1 MAKLWFMGEA
11 LIDFVPVPAPDGGIA
26 YAPRCGGSP
35 FNAAKAAALAG
46 AEVGFLGALSTDL
59 FGGMLASDLARH
71 GIDTTQAPRLHAPT
85 TLAFVDLQSGEPR
98 YAFFNEGTATR
109 MIAPDPAAFAP
120 EPGDV
125 VDFGS
130 ISLIDLPGA
139 DAIAAFAEGVA
150 GRALLA
156 IDPNAR
162 PGMTPDLAA
171 WRHRIG
177 RILAVS
183 DIVRL
188 SIEDLAALAP
198 GQTPEEFAMVQIA
211 RGAGLVVVTH
221 GAGGAEAWTASSNV
235 RVSGHRVAVVDT
247 VGAGDT
253 LMGTLLALLAAD
265 GHTEPKALGRL
276 SSEAL
281 ATALDRAVAAAA
293 LNCMASGC
301 APPTPDAVAAFIG
314 AHAAAD

>member
-1 MAKLWFMGEA
+1 MPKLWFLGEA
-11 LIDFVPVPAPDGGIA
+11 LIDFVPVPAPDGGPA

-59 FGGMLASDLARH
+59 FGEMLTADLARH
-71 GIDTTQAPRLHAPT
+71 GIDTGAAPRLPAPT
-85 TLAFVDLQSGEPR
+85 TLAFVDLQRGEPR

-109 MIAPDPAAFAP
+109 RVAPDAAGFAP
-120 EPGDV
+120 GPGDV

-139 DAIAAFAEGVA
+139 DSIADFAEAVA
-150 GRALLA
+150 GRATVS

-162 PGMTPDLAA
+162 PGMTPDMDA

-177 RILAVS
+177 RILKVAG
-183 DIVRL
+183 IVRL
-188 SIEDLAALAP
+188 SVEDLAALAP
-198 GQTPEEFAMVQIA
+198 GTAPADFAAA
-211 RGAGLVVVTH
+211 RLADGTGLVVVTH
-221 GAGGAEAWTASSNV
+221 GADGAEAWTAAAHV
-235 RVSGHRVAVVDT
+235 RVPGHRVAVVDT

-253 LMGTLLALLAAD
+253 LMGTLLAQLAAG
-265 GHTEPKALGRL
+265 GHTGPAALRRLPAEALSAALG
-276 SSEAL
+276 
-281 ATALDRAVAAAA
+281 RAVAAAA

-301 APPTPDAVAAFIG
+301 APPTPDAVAAFLKDR
-314 AHAAAD
+314 ATP

>member
-1 MAKLWFMGEA
+1 MPKLWFLGEA
-11 LIDFVPVPAPDGGIA
+11 LIDFVPVPSPDGGPA

-46 AEVGFLGALSTDL
+46 PRWRFLGALSTDL
-59 FGGMLASDLARH
+59 FGEMLGTDLARH
-71 GIDTTQAPRLHAPT
+71 GIDTRAAPRLPAPT
-85 TLAFVDLQSGEPR
+85 TLAFVDLQRGEPR

-109 MIAPDPAAFAP
+109 LVAPDADSFAP
-120 EPGDV
+120 GPGDV

-139 DAIAAFAEGVA
+139 DAIADFAEAVA
-150 GRALLA
+150 GRASIA

-171 WRHRIG
+171 WRRRIG
-177 RILAVS
+177 RILAVA

-188 SIEDLAALAP
+188 SVEDLAVLSP
-198 GQTPEEFAMVQIA
+198 GTTPADFAAA
-211 RGAGLVVVTH
+211 RISAGAGLVVVTH
-221 GAGGAEAWTASSNV
+221 GADGAEAWTAAAHA
-235 RVSGHRVAVVDT
+235 RVPGHRVEVVDT

-253 LMGTLLALLAAD
+253 LMGTLLAQLAAG
-265 GHTEPKALGRL
+265 GHTGRAALRSLPGEALSAALG
-276 SSEAL
+276 
-281 ATALDRAVAAAA
+281 RAVAAAA

-301 APPTPDAVAAFIG
+301 APPTPDAVAAFLK
-314 AHAAAD
+314 ARAAL

>member
-11 LIDFVPVPAPDGGIA
+11 LIDFVPVPAPDGGPA

-35 FNAAKAAALAG
+35 FNAAKAAALSG
-46 AEVGFLGALSTDL
+46 AEVGFLGALSRDL
-59 FGGMLASDLARH
+59 FGEMLAADLDRH
-71 GIDTTQAPRLHAPT
+71 GIDTARAPRLDAPT

-120 EPGDV
+120 GPGDV

-150 GRALLA
+150 GRALIAL
-156 IDPNAR
+156 DPNAR
-162 PGMTPDLAA
+162 PGMTPDIAA
-171 WRHRIG
+171 WRDRIG
-177 RILAVS
+177 RIMAVA

-188 SIEDLAALAP
+188 SVEDLAALAP
-198 GQTPEEFAMVQIA
+198 GASPEVFATGRIA
-211 RGAGLVVVTH
+211 QGAGLVVVTH
-221 GAGGAEAWTASSNV
+221 GAEGAEAWTASSHV
-235 RVSGHRVAVVDT
+235 RVPGHRVAVVDT

-253 LMGTLLALLAAD
+253 LMGTLLAELAVG
-265 GHTEPKALGRL
+265 GHTEREALGRL
-276 SSEAL
+276 SGEEL
-281 ATALDRAVAAAA
+281 AAALDRAVAAAS
-293 LNCMASGC
+293 LNCTASGC
-301 APPTPDAVAAFIG
+301 APPTPDAVAAFLG
-314 AHAAAD
+314 AQAATA

>member
-1 MAKLWFMGEA
+1 MPKLWFLGEA
-11 LIDFVPVPAPDGGIA
+11 LIDFVPVPAPDGGPA

-59 FGGMLASDLARH
+59 FGEMLAADLARH
-71 GIDTTQAPRLHAPT
+71 GIDTGAAPRLPAPT

-109 MIAPDPAAFAP
+109 LVAPDPAAFRP
-120 EPGDV
+120 GPGDV

-139 DAIAAFAEGVA
+139 DAIAGFAEAVA
-150 GRALLA
+150 GRALIA

-177 RILAVS
+177 RIMAVA

-188 SIEDLAALAP
+188 SVEDLGALAP
-198 GQTPEEFAMVQIA
+198 GTAPGDFAQDRIA
-211 RGAGLVVVTH
+211 GGASLVVVTH
-221 GAGGAEAWTASSNV
+221 GADGAEAWTAASRV
-235 RVSGHRVAVVDT
+235 RVPGHAVPVVDT

-253 LMGTLLALLAAD
+253 LMGTLLAQLAAG
-265 GHTEPKALGRL
+265 GHTERDTLARLPGETVAAAL
-276 SSEAL
+276 E
-281 ATALDRAVAAAA
+281 TAVAAAA
-293 LNCMASGC
+293 LNCTASGC
-301 APPTPDAVAAFIG
+301 APPTPDAVAAFLKVR
-314 AHAAAD
+314 AAS

>member
-1 MAKLWFMGEA
+1 MPKLWFLGEA
-11 LIDFVPVPAPDGGIA
+11 LIDFVPVPAPDGGPA

-59 FGGMLASDLARH
+59 FGEMLAADLVCH
-71 GIDTTQAPRLHAPT
+71 GIDTAGAPRLPAPT
-85 TLAFVDLQSGEPR
+85 TLAFVDLQRGEPR

-109 MIAPDPAAFAP
+109 LVAPEAGGFAP
-120 EPGDV
+120 GPGDV
-125 VDFGS
+125 VDVGS

-139 DAIAAFAEGVA
+139 DAIADFAETVA
-150 GRALLA
+150 GRASIA

-171 WRHRIG
+171 WRNRIG
-177 RILAVS
+177 RILKVA

-188 SIEDLAALAP
+188 SVEDLAALSPGTAP
-198 GQTPEEFAMVQIA
+198 ADFAAARIA
-211 RGAGLVVVTH
+211 DGAGLVVVTH
-221 GAGGAEAWTASSNV
+221 GAAGAEAWTAAAHV
-235 RVSGHRVAVVDT
+235 RVPGHCVAVVDT

-253 LMGTLLALLAAD
+253 LMGTLLAQLAAG
-265 GHTEPKALGRL
+265 GHTGRAALRRLQGEALSAALG
-276 SSEAL
+276 
-281 ATALDRAVAAAA
+281 RAVAAAA

-301 APPTPDAVAAFIG
+301 APPTPDAVAAFLKER
-314 AHAAAD
+314 AAP

>member
-1 MAKLWFMGEA
+1 MPKLWFLGEA
-11 LIDFVPVPAPDGGIA
+11 LIDFVPVAAPDGGPA

-59 FGGMLASDLARH
+59 FGEMLAADLARH
-71 GIDTTQAPRLHAPT
+71 GIDTAAAPRIPAPT
-85 TLAFVDLQSGEPR
+85 TLAFVDLQGGEPR
-98 YAFFNEGTATR
+98 YAFFNEGSATR
-109 MIAPDPAAFAP
+109 LVAPDAAAFAP
-120 EPGDV
+120 GPGDV

-139 DAIAAFAEGVA
+139 DAIAAFAEAVA
-150 GRALLA
+150 GRALIS

-177 RILAVS
+177 RILAVA

-188 SIEDLAALAP
+188 SVDDLDALSPGVAPADFAGERIAA
-198 GQTPEEFAMVQIA
+198 
-211 RGAGLVVVTH
+211 GASLVVVTH
-221 GAGGAEAWTASSNV
+221 GADGAEAWTAAAHV
-235 RVSGHRVAVVDT
+235 AVPGFRVPVVDT

-253 LMGTLLALLAAD
+253 LMGALLAQLAAG
-265 GHTEPKALGRL
+265 GHTVGDALGRL
-276 SSEAL
+276 PAETVSAAL
-281 ATALDRAVAAAA
+281 GTAVAAAA
-293 LNCMASGC
+293 LNCMESGC
-301 APPTPDAVAAFIG
+301 MPPTRDAVAAFRR
-314 AHAAAD
+314 AQAPT

>member
-11 LIDFVPVPAPDGGIA
+11 LIDFVPVTAPDGGPA

-59 FGGMLASDLARH
+59 FGEMLAADLDRH
-71 GIDTTQAPRLHAPT
+71 GIDTRSAPRLDAPT
-85 TLAFVDLQSGEPR
+85 TLAFVDIQSGEPR

-120 EPGDV
+120 GPGDV

-139 DAIAAFAEGVA
+139 DAIAAFAEAVA
-150 GRALLA
+150 ERALVSL
-156 IDPNAR
+156 DPNAR
-162 PGMTPDLAA
+162 PGMTRDLAT
-171 WRHRIG
+171 WRNRIG
-177 RILAVS
+177 RILAVA

-188 SIEDLAALAP
+188 SIEDLDALAP
-198 GQTPEEFAMVQIA
+198 GATPADFAQERIA
-211 RGAGLVVVTH
+211 GGASLIVVTY
-221 GAGGAEAWTASSNV
+221 GADGAEAWTASGHV
-235 RVSGHRVAVVDT
+235 RVPGHAVEVVDT

-253 LMGTLLALLAAD
+253 LMGSLLAQLASG
-265 GHTEPKALGRL
+265 GHTER
-276 SSEAL
+276 EAL
-281 ATALDRAVAAAA
+281 RGLSDAAVAQALTRAVAAAA
-293 LNCMASGC
+293 LNCEASGC
-301 APPTPDAVAAFIG
+301 APPRPEAVESFLKARSI
-314 AHAAAD
+314 

>member
-1 MAKLWFMGEA
+1 MPKLWFLGEA
-11 LIDFVPVPAPDGGIA
+11 LIDFVPVPAPDGGPA

-59 FGGMLASDLARH
+59 FGEMLAADLARH
-71 GIDTTQAPRLHAPT
+71 GIDTDAAPRMAAPT
-85 TLAFVDLQSGEPR
+85 TLAFVDLQRGEPR

-109 MIAPDPAAFAP
+109 RVAPDAAGFAP
-120 EPGDV
+120 GPGDV

-139 DAIAAFAEGVA
+139 DSIADFAEAVA
-150 GRALLA
+150 GRATVS

-162 PGMTPDLAA
+162 PGMTPDLDA

-177 RILAVS
+177 RILKVTG
-183 DIVRL
+183 IVRL
-188 SIEDLAALAP
+188 SVEDLAALAP
-198 GQTPEEFAMVQIA
+198 GTAPADFAAA
-211 RGAGLVVVTH
+211 RLADGTGLVVVTH
-221 GAGGAEAWTASSNV
+221 GADGAEAWTAAAHV
-235 RVSGHRVAVVDT
+235 RVPGHRVAVVDT

-253 LMGTLLALLAAD
+253 LMGTLLAQLSAG
-265 GHTEPKALGRL
+265 GHTGPEALRRLPAEALSAALG
-276 SSEAL
+276 
-281 ATALDRAVAAAA
+281 RAVAAAA

-301 APPTPDAVAAFIG
+301 APPTPDAVAAFLKDR
-314 AHAAAD
+314 AAP